1 MPECLRADFA
11 AQLKSGPIPVS
22 VRLPGVVMPQG
33 LFAEGQFVWQV
44 IDAIIAKFKLDIT
57 PQQLLLFKLGDD
69 GVSRTLLH
77 PMQTMNEAG
86 ILAGTK
92 LVAIVAAPAEL
103 GPLMNLPS
111 ERLLR
116 VWGGQFESTP

>member
-1 MPECLRADFA
+1 
-11 AQLKSGPIPVS
+11 
-22 VRLPGVVMPQG
+22 MPQG